1 MLIPVTGPASQLVQ
15 LSMHSFE
22 STEHLKCVSYKN
34 ATLALKLSYLQS
46 GFWVAITVVWDVCV
60 NRKKSASLKN

>member
-22 STEHLKCVSYKN
+22 STEHYTVCQLQECNPGIKN
-34 ATLALKLSYLQS
+34 VVICSLALGGPHCCLVR
-46 GFWVAITVVWDVCV
+46 FCE
-60 NRKKSASLKN
+60 

>member
-34 ATLALKLSYLQS
+34 ATLALKL
-46 GFWVAITVVWDVCV
+46 
-60 NRKKSASLKN
+60 